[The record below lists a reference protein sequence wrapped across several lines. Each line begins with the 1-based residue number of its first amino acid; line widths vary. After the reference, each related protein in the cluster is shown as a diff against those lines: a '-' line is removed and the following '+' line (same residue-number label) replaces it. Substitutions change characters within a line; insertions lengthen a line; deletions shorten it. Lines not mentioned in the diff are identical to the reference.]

1 MTRYPIGQQDFKDI
15 REGGFAYV
23 DKTGFIPKLLD
34 GSKFYFLARPRR
46 FGKSLFL
53 STLEYFFH
61 GEKNLFKGLD
71 VEKYQ
76 WDWDSYPVIHIDL
89 GGANYDKKEFL
100 VDILDRILSGY
111 ENTYQIIPENKN
123 NPSDRFARLIRTAFE
138 KTKHQVVVLIDEY
151 EKPVI
156 DTLGNDE
163 VNDFNR
169 DTLRGFYSVLKSSD
183 KFMKLAFLTGVT
195 KFGQMSVFSGL
206 NNIRDISFR
215 IPYGDICGIT
225 AKELECNFEEGIR
238 QLAENEQTDLIG
250 AIRLLKDNYDG
261 YHFNEN
267 CEDIY
272 NPYSL
277 INALADSAIDPYWA
291 ASGTPK
297 FLAEKLLNDNY
308 NLEELEGIKV
318 GRDRLMNVSNQNDDI
333 IVLLFQTGYLTIKDY
348 DKELREFTLGYPNR
362 EVEKAFFDYLLPN
375 YSFLPKN
382 EFESEVDN
390 FKRYLNQGNPYS
402 AFSALRILS
411 AGISYDLIPQA
422 ETERHFQMILH
433 MLIKLISSRNILIY
447 PEYKTSDGRI
457 DILIETP
464 KFVYIIEIK
473 KDKDAQDAI
482 DQIKNK
488 EYGLSFKNKNKK
500 IFLIGMSF
508 STKTKRIEN
517 YIIES
522 DN

>member
-53 STLEYFFH
+53 STLEYFFN
-61 GEKNLFKGLD
+61 GDKNLFKGLD

-76 WDWDSYPVIHIDL
+76 WEWDSYPVIHIDL

-225 AKELECNFEEGIR
+225 AKELECNFDEGIR
-238 QLAENEQTDLIG
+238 QLAENEQTDRIG

-362 EVEKAFFDYLLPN
+362 EVEKAFFDSN
-375 YSFLPKN
+375 
-382 EFESEVDN
+382 
-390 FKRYLNQGNPYS
+390 
-402 AFSALRILS
+402 
-411 AGISYDLIPQA
+411 
-422 ETERHFQMILH
+422 
-433 MLIKLISSRNILIY
+433 
-447 PEYKTSDGRI
+447 
-457 DILIETP
+457 
-464 KFVYIIEIK
+464 
-473 KDKDAQDAI
+473 
-482 DQIKNK
+482 
-488 EYGLSFKNKNKK
+488 
-500 IFLIGMSF
+500 
-508 STKTKRIEN
+508 
-517 YIIES
+517 
-522 DN
+522 